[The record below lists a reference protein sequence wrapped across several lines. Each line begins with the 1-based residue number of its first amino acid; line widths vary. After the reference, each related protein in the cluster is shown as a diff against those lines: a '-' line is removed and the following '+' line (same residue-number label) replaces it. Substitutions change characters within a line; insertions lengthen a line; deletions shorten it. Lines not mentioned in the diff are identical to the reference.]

1 MRKSSFDKWLVT
13 LALVAVIAGAVW
25 HFVKS
30 NRAAPEQKQK
40 QIGTE
45 SFSFGSED
53 FHPYY
58 LSSVPR
64 PTKGQPEGDAGFEK
78 LPRAKV
84 EAWLAK
90 HNRDAMS
97 LLTAFRALDDTN
109 YLNEAAVSFPNNS
122 QVELA
127 VLAHDEFPADR
138 RIWLDLFKTSS
149 PSNSLANYLSAQDDF
164 KNGHTEAAVQE
175 LLAAT
180 GKSQFDTYN
189 TENRLDSEN
198 LYSGSG
204 DSPGEAAT
212 FAMADMAKE
221 DLPELATFK
230 RLAQGIRDTQQ
241 QYLNSGDSGSAAN
254 LVQMGMQFGNQIETG
269 DSGKY
274 LINQLVGMAVE
285 SIMLQ
290 QLNPNTSYDFL
301 GGQTPG
307 QVTQQNK
314 QQKLALH
321 QTISAF
327 DALRPSLTDDEI
339 AGYYDRTKI
348 YGEIEAMKWV
358 IQQHPSS
365 NP

>member
-1 MRKSSFDKWLVT
+1 
-13 LALVAVIAGAVW
+13 
-25 HFVKS
+25 VKS
-30 NRAAPEQKQK
+30 NRVAHDQKQK
-40 QIGTE
+40 QTGTE
-45 SFSFGSED
+45 AVSFGSEV

-64 PTKGQPEGDAGFEK
+64 STNGQPEREAGFEK

-90 HNRDAMS
+90 HHRDAVS
-97 LLTAFRALDDTN
+97 LLAALRALDDTN
-109 YLNEAAVSFPNNS
+109 YLNEAATNFPNNP

-127 VLAHDEFPADR
+127 VLAHNEFPADR
-138 RIWLDLFKTSS
+138 RKWLDLFKASS
-149 PSNSLANYLSAQDDF
+149 PSNSLANYLSAQDYF
-164 KNGHTEAAVQE
+164 ENGNKDAAGQE

-198 LYSGSG
+198 LYSSSG
-204 DSPGEAAT
+204 DSPGETAT

-230 RLAQGIRDTQQ
+230 RLAQGIRDAQQ
-241 QYLNSGDSGSAAN
+241 QYLNSGDAGSTAN
-254 LVQMGMQFGNQIETG
+254 LAQMGMQFGNQIETG

-274 LINQLVGMAVE
+274 LINQLLGMAIE

-314 QQKLALH
+314 QQKLALV
-321 QTISAF
+321 QTFSAF

-358 IQQHPSS
+358 VQQHPPN

>member
-30 NRAAPEQKQK
+30 NRVAPEQKQK
-40 QIGTE
+40 RTGTE
-45 SFSFGSED
+45 SASFDSQD

-64 PTKGQPEGDAGFEK
+64 PTNGQPEGDAGFEK

-90 HNRDAMS
+90 HQRDAMS
-97 LLTAFRALDDTN
+97 LLAAFRALNDTN
-109 YLNEAAVSFPNNS
+109 YLNEAATNFPNNP

-138 RIWLDLFKTSS
+138 RKWLDLFKASS
-149 PSNSLANYLSAQDDF
+149 PSNSLANYLSALEYLG
-164 KNGHTEAAVQE
+164 NGNSAAAIQE
-175 LLAAT
+175 LSTAS
-180 GKSQFDTYN
+180 GKSQFEAYM
-189 TENRLDSEN
+189 TENLLDSED
-198 LYSGSG
+198 LYSSSG
-204 DSPGEAAT
+204 DSPRLT
-212 FAMADMAKE
+212 TTLAMADMSEE

-230 RLAQGIRDTQQ
+230 RLAQGIRDLQQ
-241 QYLNSGDSGSAAN
+241 QYLNSGDTGSAAN
-254 LVQMGMQFGNQIETG
+254 LVQMGMRFGNQIGGG

-274 LINQLVGMAVE
+274 IINQLVGMAIE

-290 QLNPNTSYDFL
+290 QLDPNTSYDFL

-307 QVTQQNK
+307 QISQMLK
-314 QQKLALH
+314 QQKA
-321 QTISAF
+321 
-327 DALRPSLTDDEI
+327 ALRELSINFQAAYPGMTEAELNTYS
-339 AGYYDRTKI
+339 RRSQI
-348 YGEIEAMKWV
+348 YGETAAMQWV
-358 IQQHPSS
+358 IQQHPSG